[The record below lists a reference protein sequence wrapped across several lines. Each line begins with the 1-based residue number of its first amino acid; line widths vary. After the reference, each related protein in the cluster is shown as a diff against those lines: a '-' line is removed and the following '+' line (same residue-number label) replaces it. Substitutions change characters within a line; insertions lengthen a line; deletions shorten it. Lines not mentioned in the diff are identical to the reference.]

1 MNAAIK
7 NPSYN
12 EIDAAFKNLNIS
24 SKDKNKNESITS
36 DELFLFKPKILQA
49 IEYIREKRKRPDT
62 NAIYEHLKKTEA
74 SNIDKETIDNIIS
87 ELINQKILE
96 NKKSTYGDSFRLI
109 TDKKKDTLD
118 EITSSDNIDNIN
130 KNDNQSDPD
139 IKIDT
144 QPFTYRNEKDITQ
157 EISPIREPVINL
169 DVHNPLAQPIRE
181 TEPVAN
187 PDLHTPLPSNKKDHF
202 QQDQQQIINRLET
215 QISALKSNLK
225 CKVSTINSRLDLLS
239 EVIENK
245 VNVLSDQCKNIEVL
259 QDNIKFLQMELKT
272 KNEIINN
279 LLDTQ
284 SAIAESLSLA
294 KQ

>member
-12 EIDAAFKNLNIS
+12 EIDVAFKNLNIS

-74 SNIDKETIDNIIS
+74 SNIDKETIGNIIS

-96 NKKSTYGDSFRLI
+96 YKKSAYGDSFRLI
-109 TDKKKDTLD
+109 TDKEKDTLD
-118 EITSSDNIDNIN
+118 EITSPDNIDNID
-130 KNDNQSDPD
+130 KNDNQSDPV
-139 IKIDT
+139 IKINT

-181 TEPVAN
+181 TEPVTN